1 MIVKINKETQFNV
14 SVSTSGGRI
23 QSSNPIT
30 VKNQFREYQ
39 INSIQDLPD
48 ITETQVVNG
57 ASLVYNSS
65 LNQYE
70 VKPLTTDFITGAI
83 DAGEF

>member
-14 SVSTSGGRI
+14 SVSTSGGQI

-48 ITETQVVNG
+48 ITETEVVNG
-57 ASLVYNSS
+57 ATLVYNSS

-70 VKPLTTDFITGAI
+70 VKPITTDFITGAI